1 MIWFRDFVPQILQQP
16 GFFEP
21 GRYQS
26 FEEALDLANQ
36 WIEATGVEVVN
47 VETVVLP
54 NIWSQYEEGS
64 TDTALPTSGEM
75 ASEWHQF
82 IRVWYRADS
91 RVSGERRA

>member
-1 MIWFRDFVPQILQQP
+1 MIRFRDFVPQIVQQP
-16 GFFEP
+16 GFFQP
-21 GRYQS
+21 GEFES
-26 FEEALDLANQ
+26 FEEALELAYQ

-47 VETVVLP
+47 IETVVLP

-82 IRVWYRADS
+82 IRVWYRTDAKTPPTS
-91 RVSGERRA
+91 